1 LSSNPFTGPLRTLF
15 SPLLS
20 KLEAGDDPYAYKPSH
35 RFILIFMSCLFLGLA
50 IGVYVFMPETDPG
63 YWFPVVVFGGAGLTG
78 LITGLL
84 GKNRAVAKLWG
95 SR

>member
-1 LSSNPFTGPLRTLF
+1 
-15 SPLLS
+15 
-20 KLEAGDDPYAYKPSH
+20 
-35 RFILIFMSCLFLGLA
+35 MSCLFLGLA
-50 IGVYVFMPETDPG
+50 IGVYVYMPETDPG
-63 YWFPVVVFGGAGLTG
+63 YWFPVVVCGGAGLTG

>member
-1 LSSNPFTGPLRTLF
+1 
-15 SPLLS
+15 
-20 KLEAGDDPYAYKPSH
+20 
-35 RFILIFMSCLFLGLA
+35 MSCLFLGLA
-50 IGVYVFMPETDPG
+50 IGVYVFMPETDLG

-84 GKNRAVAKLWG
+84 GENRAVAKLWG